1 MTATTML
8 YRPGSEVNP
17 AAWGLPVETL
27 IVPDSGIEDAL
38 AQGWFTHPSRFP
50 AASESGPYNDFLDNN
65 VAEIVPLLADLSAD
79 ELSAL
84 LLAEKAG
91 KTRKGLLAEIEKAL
105 AAKAV

>member
-1 MTATTML
+1 MTETTML

-17 AAWGLPVETL
+17 EAWNLPIDTV
-27 IVPDSGIEDAL
+27 IVPDDGIETAL
-38 AQGWFTHPSRFP
+38 SQGWFTHPAHFP
-50 AASESGPYNDFLDNN
+50 VVLESGPYDDFLDNN
-65 VAEIVPLLADLSAD
+65 VSEIVPLLADLSAD

-91 KTRKGLLAEIEKAL
+91 KTRKGLLAEIERAL